1 MVSRPDFKGG
11 SYMKVQLIDDD
22 YTDGREFLSEKIEL
36 LYKPLGAAEI
46 PIAVREPGEP
56 FSVAVLKPSRAPGTG
71 PAALAVQ
78 QALRIANQP
87 SAATLQ
93 HTALVAMR
101 SEPTIVVGPRP
112 HWDSDSLR
120 RARLLWYIAE
130 LNLSFRAAR
139 LVAIVDAYPL
149 HDELDV
155 ELPPDRFYDVAPSYF
170 TWGDRRSGD
179 IYEDIFRRMIQ
190 RYSRELVNGPPAVP
204 LAWLDCDAAQVLSEV
219 EQQLS
224 MLVQGL
230 VKARSDAVDGDG
242 AMPLD
247 PAPLPDTITDGVP
260 APAVLPLRALLSEHS
275 SPVAEWP
282 GSLPPV
288 SPITP
293 LSHDDDS
300 GADDAT
306 DFPAV
311 PSPIPTLSVAGV
323 LNYADAT
330 AAPDAP
336 SVPPAVASRVTNGP
350 VLAGAVIPAQPDAP
364 ASAGSACLAVCA
376 RLSHRVSP
384 RPVFHTLHA
393 CRLRLAHPLSVHRTR
408 CILRIL
414 TYSPSDA
421 DPRMA
426 APRSDSRGAASPD
439 TLRPCHRRR
448 RLSHGRCPPCRGS
461 PRQQR
466 PHRRG

>member
-1 MVSRPDFKGG
+1 
-11 SYMKVQLIDDD
+11 
-22 YTDGREFLSEKIEL
+22 
-36 LYKPLGAAEI
+36 
-46 PIAVREPGEP
+46 
-56 FSVAVLKPSRAPGTG
+56 
-71 PAALAVQ
+71 VQ

-87 SAATLQ
+87 PAALLQ

-155 ELPPDRFYDVAPSYF
+155 ELPPDRFYGVAPSYF

-190 RYSRELVNGPPAVP
+190 RYSRELVDGPAAVP
-204 LAWLDCDAAQVLSEV
+204 FAWLDCDAAQVLAEV

-247 PAPLPDTITDGVP
+247 PAPLPDTVTDGVP
-260 APAVLPLRALLSEHS
+260 APAVLPLRALLSEQS
-275 SPVAEWP
+275 SPVAAWP
-282 GSLPPV
+282 GSLPPI

-300 GADDAT
+300 GADDTT
-306 DFPAV
+306 DFPAA
-311 PSPIPTLSVAGV
+311 PSPIPTLSVAGS
-323 LNYADAT
+323 LNAA
-330 AAPDAP
+330 AAPTAP
-336 SVPPAVASRVTNGP
+336 SVPPA
-350 VLAGAVIPAQPDAP
+350 
-364 ASAGSACLAVCA
+364 
-376 RLSHRVSP
+376 
-384 RPVFHTLHA
+384 F
-393 CRLRLAHPLSVHRTR
+393 
-408 CILRIL
+408 
-414 TYSPSDA
+414 
-421 DPRMA
+421 
-426 APRSDSRGAASPD
+426 ASPV
-439 TLRPCHRRR
+439 TTIL
-448 RLSHGRCPPCRGS
+448 LSPVP
-461 PRQQR
+461 
-466 PHRRG
+466 